1 MQTVIGLSR
10 GLILISCLCYAA
22 AVIIA
27 LPLGV
32 PGIVREEW
40 ALVPL
45 GAGGILLGLGM
56 IGEVAQKP

>member
-1 MQTVIGLSR
+1 MQTIIGLSR
-10 GLILISCLCYAA
+10 GLILISCLCYVA
-22 AVIIA
+22 AVVIA

-32 PGIVREEW
+32 PGIMREEW

-56 IGEVAQKP
+56 IGEVAHR

>member
-1 MQTVIGLSR
+1 VQTIVGLSR
-10 GLILISCLCYAA
+10 GLILISCVCYLA

-32 PGIVREEW
+32 PGIMREEW

-45 GAGGILLGLGM
+45 SAGGILLGLGM
-56 IGEVAQKP
+56 IGEVHQR

>member
-1 MQTVIGLSR
+1 VRTIIELSSGLTA
-10 GLILISCLCYAA
+10 LACLCYLA
-22 AVIIA
+22 AVILA

-32 PGIVREEW
+32 PGIVPEEW

-56 IGEVAQKP
+56 IGEVHQK

>member
-1 MQTVIGLSR
+1 MQTIIGLSR
-10 GLILISCLCYAA
+10 GLILISCVCYLA

-32 PGIVREEW
+32 PGIMREEW

-45 GAGGILLGLGM
+45 SAGGILLGLGLV
-56 IGEVAQKP
+56 GEVHQK

>member
-1 MQTVIGLSR
+1 MQTIIGLSR
-10 GLILISCLCYAA
+10 GLILISCVCYVA

-32 PGIVREEW
+32 PGIMREEW

-45 GAGGILLGLGM
+45 SAGGILLGLGM
-56 IGEVAQKP
+56 VGEVHEK

>member
-1 MQTVIGLSR
+1 V
-10 GLILISCLCYAA
+10 CYLA

-32 PGIVREEW
+32 PGIMREEW

-45 GAGGILLGLGM
+45 SAGGILLGLGM
-56 IGEVAQKP
+56 VGEVHQK

>member
-1 MQTVIGLSR
+1 MQTIIGLSR
-10 GLILISCLCYAA
+10 GLIVISCLCYVA
-22 AVIIA
+22 AVVIA

-32 PGIVREEW
+32 PGIMREEW

-56 IGEVAQKP
+56 IGEVHQT

>member
-1 MQTVIGLSR
+1 VRTIIELSR
-10 GLILISCLCYAA
+10 GLILLSCLCYLA

-32 PGIVREEW
+32 PGIMREEW
-40 ALVPL
+40 CLVPL

-56 IGEVAQKP
+56 IGEVHQT

>member
-1 MQTVIGLSR
+1 MQTIIGLSR
-10 GLILISCLCYAA
+10 GLILISCVCYLA

-32 PGIVREEW
+32 PGIMREEW

-45 GAGGILLGLGM
+45 SAGGILLGLGM
-56 IGEVAQKP
+56 VGEVHQK

>member
-1 MQTVIGLSR
+1 VQTIIGLSR
-10 GLILISCLCYAA
+10 GLILTSCACYLA

-32 PGIVREEW
+32 PGIVSEEW

-56 IGEVAQKP
+56 IGEVAHR

>member
-1 MQTVIGLSR
+1 VQTIIGLSR
-10 GLILISCLCYAA
+10 GLILISCLCYVAA
-22 AVIIA
+22 IVIA

-32 PGIVREEW
+32 PGIMREEW

-56 IGEVAQKP
+56 IGEVAHR

>member
-1 MQTVIGLSR
+1 METIIGLSR
-10 GLILISCLCYAA
+10 GLILISCACYLA

-32 PGIVREEW
+32 PGVVREEW

-56 IGEVAQKP
+56 IGEVADR